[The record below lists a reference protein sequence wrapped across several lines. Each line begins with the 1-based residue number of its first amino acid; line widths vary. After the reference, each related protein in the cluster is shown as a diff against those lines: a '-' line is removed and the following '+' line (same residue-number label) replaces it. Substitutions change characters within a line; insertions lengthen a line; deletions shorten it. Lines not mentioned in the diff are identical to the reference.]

1 MPSIESPP
9 TATSSPDELPPSAI
23 IDDEEE
29 ELRTR
34 LRHRRLEIDHE
45 IAEFKER
52 KEAEYAR
59 FETSL
64 RAEAT
69 ARREA
74 AKQAAAGRG
83 TVTTE
88 PGDQIPINLGH
99 SLLEDQLRD
108 TLSHTDQHRS
118 PPFEK
123 ELQVAGLFAP
133 CYLPLLEDRR
143 DAPQMPPPP
152 SPTKDSGSS
161 SRNSSP
167 TAPLASSLKSSSYLD
182 SPNGRK
188 PKSPKRVTFQFED
201 EASVPSRSSPP
212 AARVTWN
219 FGAIDDVEEGEY
231 DEEGEDEEDTEEM
244 FIEDV
249 RDVEGHA
256 EDVTASFS
264 SSGSGSGHMG
274 DFSRHQGDE
283 LVTPTS
289 LDNDKAADAVP
300 ASSST
305 QSQSW
310 TSQLDCSAANG
321 YTPPVDDDDDDDEAL
336 FDLDE
341 MVPESSPQTPPH
353 RDYSPLIEAQLAAQ
367 QLPPETGDFH
377 LPSASY
383 AARIPLPGSFI
394 PAAADPLKLGRSSM
408 PAAGDSMQFGKYPI
422 PTRASFLRTSSPL
435 TASSVP
441 TTTTWGGFTTTT
453 SNTTTSNTATPED
466 TSRFRRRTIN
476 KYIPSPPPEED
487 TDTASTSSSS
497 KAPSFSSSV
506 FATSLPMSITSRLRA
521 PLPIEEYPPSPVQDS
536 LPLPQMANILSPYQG
551 SFAKELMAQQTL
563 LRDTET
569 QGVGESIVGGVDG
582 RTGLDPGSFS
592 VRGAQGLLSPQG
604 NPVWSLSARMAV
616 EEQMERAG
624 GSSLRG

>member
-9 TATSSPDELPPSAI
+9 TATSSPNELPPSAI

-52 KEAEYAR
+52 KEAEYQR
-59 FETSL
+59 FEASL

-74 AKQAAAGRG
+74 AKTAAA

-108 TLSHTDQHRS
+108 TLRHTDQHRS

-143 DAPQMPPPP
+143 EAPPMPPP
-152 SPTKDSGSS
+152 SPTKDSSSS

-182 SPNGRK
+182 SANGRK

-219 FGAIDDVEEGEY
+219 FGAIDNVEEGEY
-231 DEEGEDEEDTEEM
+231 DEEVEDTEDTEEM

-249 RDVEGHA
+249 RDVEGHV
-256 EDVTASFS
+256 EDVTAVNFA
-264 SSGSGSGHMG
+264 SGSGSGHMG
-274 DFSRHQGDE
+274 DFSRHQGDQ

-289 LDNDKAADAVP
+289 LDNDKEDAVP
-300 ASSST
+300 AANP
-305 QSQSW
+305 QAQSW
-310 TSQLDCSAANG
+310 TPQLDCSAANDC
-321 YTPPVDDDDDDDEAL
+321 TTTDDDDDEAL

-341 MVPESSPQTPPH
+341 MVPDAPPHTPPH
-353 RDYSPLIEAQLAAQ
+353 RDYSPLIEAHLAAQ
-367 QLPPETGDFH
+367 QLPPEAGDFH

-383 AARIPLPGSFI
+383 AARVPLPGSFI
-394 PAAADPLKLGRSSM
+394 PAAADHLKSGRS
-408 PAAGDSMQFGKYPI
+408 PIPVAAEPMQFGKYPI
-422 PTRASFLRTSSPL
+422 PTRTSFLRTSSPL
-435 TASSVP
+435 IASSVP

-453 SNTTTSNTATPED
+453 TTTTAPED
-466 TSRFRRRTIN
+466 TSRFRRRNIN

-487 TDTASTSSSS
+487 TEAASTTSSST
-497 KAPSFSSSV
+497 KAPSAV
-506 FATSLPMSITSRLRA
+506 FATSLPMSITPRLH
-521 PLPIEEYPPSPVQDS
+521 PGSPPPPIEEYPPSPAQDS
-536 LPLPQMANILSPYQG
+536 PLPLPPMTNIMSPYQG
-551 SFAKELMAQQTL
+551 SFAKELVAQQTL
-563 LRDTET
+563 LRGAAE
-569 QGVGESIVGGVDG
+569 GLGESIVGGVDG

-592 VRGAQGLLSPQG
+592 VRGTVMSPQG

-616 EEQMERAG
+616 EEEMEKLG